1 MSEDAKEKWLA
12 KVSGMKDAETLLKRD
27 AEKLIY
33 DAAVALGKA
42 QMRAQAKDVAEKF
55 QEAGL
60 ETYGDLRNADAA
72 YFQGDCGMRKFDAV
86 ALYKMVAEAV
96 PEEQELSSNSDTVTA
111 AARARCL

>member
-1 MSEDAKEKWLA
+1 
-12 KVSGMKDAETLLKRD
+12 MKDAETLLKRD

-72 YFQGDCGMRKFDAV
+72 YFQDDCGMRKFDAI
-86 ALYKMVAEAV
+86 ALYKMVAAAV
-96 PEEQELSSNSDTVTA
+96 PGEQEQEQDQELSSNSDTVTA
-111 AARARCL
+111 PGAVSQA

>member
-42 QMRAQAKDVAEKF
+42 QMRAQAKDVA
-55 QEAGL
+55 
-60 ETYGDLRNADAA
+60 
-72 YFQGDCGMRKFDAV
+72 
-86 ALYKMVAEAV
+86 
-96 PEEQELSSNSDTVTA
+96 
-111 AARARCL
+111 

>member
-72 YFQGDCGMRKFDAV
+72 CFQGDCGN
-86 ALYKMVAEAV
+86 LT
-96 PEEQELSSNSDTVTA
+96 PL
-111 AARARCL
+111 RCTRWWLKQCRRNRS